1 MGRYDSAWKDI
12 IEAHFKEFVE
22 FYFPD
27 VASELDFSQPV
38 DFLEQELQKLN
49 SAGEGPGRVVD
60 LLARVHSRIGPD
72 VLLFCHVEVQGKKD
86 LEFQKRLFQIGYRIF
101 DRFDSMPITL
111 VILTDPDPDWYPDVY
126 EVTTAGRYLRVEFNV
141 AKLVYYRKKMPDL
154 KRSGN
159 PFAFVTEVL
168 LEETRYRRSMDIRKL
183 EYMYNLKKRLA
194 WRLFRRG
201 FNGDYIWSLLR
212 FLDWILQL
220 PKELEKRL
228 RENIDQ
234 KWGGET
240 MSYITSWER
249 IAEEKGHLE
258 EKQEVLIRLISIK
271 YQITDEERALIQSS
285 DENEKLDAA
294 IDAFPLA
301 DSKDEVLQKLQ

>member
-1 MGRYDSAWKDI
+1 
-12 IEAHFKEFVE
+12 V
-22 FYFPD
+22 
-27 VASELDFSQPV
+27 
-38 DFLEQELQKLN
+38 
-49 SAGEGPGRVVD
+49 
-60 LLARVHSRIGPD
+60 
-72 VLLFCHVEVQGKKD
+72 
-86 LEFQKRLFQIGYRIF
+86 
-101 DRFDSMPITL
+101 PITL
-111 VILTDPDPDWYPDVY
+111 VILTDPDPTWHPDVY
-126 EVTTAGRYLRVEFNV
+126 EVATAGRYVRVEFNV
-141 AKLVYYRKKMPDL
+141 AKLIYYREKMPDL
-154 KRSGN
+154 KRSVN